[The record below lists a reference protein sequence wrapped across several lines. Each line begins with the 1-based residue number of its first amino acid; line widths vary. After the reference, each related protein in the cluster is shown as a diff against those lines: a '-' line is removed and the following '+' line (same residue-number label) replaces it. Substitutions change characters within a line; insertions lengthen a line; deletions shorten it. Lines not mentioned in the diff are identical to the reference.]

1 MRVHRLVHCLALLFA
16 LVSGCQFLHSY
27 RPVTVLVRDAE
38 TKKPIPD
45 AEIHLSYPLTRD
57 SLAPCDSSA
66 NTGPDGLAR
75 LRAAPYGHYGVL
87 METNASGYQVE
98 SQDVSA
104 DAIQE
109 VSPAH
114 LFEDVNRRPADFVV
128 ELYAEPR
135 FAVELIV
142 PAGYRGLIKTTL
154 HIDEN
159 VPCPPGQRCFRYE
172 VSPRSDVVAVKGPTI
187 LRRVSPSDFK
197 ARYAGGELLG
207 EKMDLVTVGF
217 RWLKRDGDDNYFVVG
232 TRNEYDQF
240 RRRLA
245 PNEAGAKH
253 AKSPYADETPHTR
266 SGRRGRHSS
275 SASDSPP

>member
-1 MRVHRLVHCLALLFA
+1 MRVHRLARCLFCLALLFA
-16 LVSGCQFLHSY
+16 LAPGCQFLHSY
-27 RPVTVLVRDAE
+27 RPVAVLVRDAE

-66 NTGPDGLAR
+66 KTGRDGLAR
-75 LRAAPYGHYGVL
+75 LRAAPYGSYGVL
-87 METNASGYQVE
+87 METNASGYQTE

-114 LFEDVNRRPADFVV
+114 LFEDMNRRPADFVV
-128 ELYAEPR
+128 EMYAEPR

-154 HIDEN
+154 QIDEN
-159 VPCPPGQRCFRYE
+159 AACPPGQRCFRYE
-172 VSPRSDVVAVKGPTI
+172 VSPRADVVAVKGPTI
-187 LRRVSPSDFK
+187 LRRVSPSDYK

-232 TRNEYDQF
+232 TRSEYDQF

-245 PNEAGAKH
+245 PNEAGSGNGKEW
-253 AKSPYADETPHTR
+253 YAEEIPNTR
-266 SGRRGRHSS
+266 SGRRGRH
-275 SASDSPP
+275 